1 MTMRNAVNMCLP
13 ENVTHYIKKIEKYVE
28 TTVLEDVLC
37 KTQNEKIY
45 EILTEKHIQT
55 IYSKRLNPVGQ
66 KLQRARE
73 KFQDL
78 SMEDQCAVL
87 YQILQLSKIDLTS
100 ADLTLIGES
109 GRTGVMQMNKN
120 IKQPEKIK
128 IIDQSVTGLYERK
141 RALTELEI

>member
-1 MTMRNAVNMCLP
+1 
-13 ENVTHYIKKIEKYVE
+13 
-28 TTVLEDVLC
+28 
-37 KTQNEKIY
+37 
-45 EILTEKHIQT
+45 
-55 IYSKRLNPVGQ
+55 
-66 KLQRARE
+66 
-73 KFQDL
+73 
-78 SMEDQCAVL
+78 VL

-141 RALTELEI
+141 RRLTELEV